1 MDALSRDGWVELT
14 SRQRSIWLELQSF
27 GNAASYQIGGYT
39 RIERSISL
47 DLFRRAIGIVMA
59 RNEALMLHVDPFEPR
74 QRLERGFPTPVHFID
89 FSNEPDGET
98 AFLAMAESLFATPL
112 PLGDNPLFSVTL
124 AKIDED
130 IWYSL
135 LRSHH
140 LIVDGLSIPI
150 LTRMIAQAYDALVDG
165 NEEALPSGSA
175 YFDFADEDTQYRGSS
190 RALRDLGHWKE
201 RLSSLP
207 EPIFAARPTEAIN
220 ADPVIRAPAVL
231 LKWELPRED
240 YARFLAAC
248 DTANVRP
255 LPALLGLAAAL
266 AGDLAQSENVV
277 LGVAVPGR
285 GRSARGKVGMYNGAM
300 PVPIRI
306 EPQMDLGAIATH
318 VGEQLGR
325 DYPFQRAPVDEICRA
340 LGVGREGRRGVFDIF
355 LSYIPAELTNFDFSM
370 AGVSIEPA
378 ILRGPEA
385 NPLAIY
391 VSENNRHRPVLVE
404 FAFNPAYLDRA
415 RAETLLDRFQRLLAR
430 FCDDPGSRTADLD
443 LFTAKERGHVRGMP
457 AAEIP
462 AVHIVSSFT
471 AEPIGAA
478 LAYWT
483 ARLGFGTNLSFAGYN
498 QVFQELIDPAS
509 ATRSGA
515 AKGNVVLLRIEDW
528 LRFRSGDDPG
538 SDAAPF
544 LREIA
549 NSFVSALK
557 GAAAASRAPYVVVI
571 CPPSQ
576 AWDRGGLHAQLQ
588 AEIET
593 VLRQGLATLANVG
606 FIDHAEVRRLYPAAT
621 EQDPESDRLGHV
633 PYSAAGY
640 SALATCAARRLHLML
655 RSPIKVIVV
664 DCDNTLWSGV
674 VGEDGVEGISLEAR
688 HLALQARLVEAANA
702 GVLIGLCSKNIEADV
717 LAVLHQRDDMLL
729 KPEHVVVHRINWQ
742 PKSANL
748 RSMAAELSLGEDS
761 IVFLD
766 DNPVEIAEVRANCP
780 SIIAVGV
787 DFLSPDGSDPHHLWP
802 LDVAVSTA
810 EDRKRTAFYKENARR
825 SELKRGAGDYAR
837 FIEELQLDIRI
848 AEPREDELKR
858 LQQLTERTNQFNI
871 NGVWRTAAEF
881 AAARGD
887 VLVRAISVADR
898 FGDYGLV
905 GLMLAHRDGGTLVTD
920 AFLMSCRVLGRGVE
934 HAMIAE
940 LGRFAVAQG
949 LDSVRVAALNL
960 PRNQPVRQFLAAL
973 PGAIVAADGAVTF
986 DASGQQAADSRFR
999 PEEAQ
1004 AEEVNLSEAPVADPR
1019 PGTLAPETWELIAR
1033 QLNRVDAVE
1042 QAVRAA
1048 STVARTSAAAYRAP
1062 RTKLEAEL
1070 ATALAEILGVERVGI
1085 DDNFFEIGVHSLL
1098 AVQFVARIR
1107 SQYGIA
1113 LPIRALFERPRL
1125 AELVELVAQQSG
1137 AGCGYAAVVP
1147 LQTGDGGPPL
1157 FCVHPANGDAVSF
1170 MRLAKALGPGQPVYA
1185 FEAMGLA
1192 PNEPMATT
1200 VEEMAAAYL
1209 DEMRRVQPKGPY
1221 HLIGWSFGGVIAYE
1235 MAHRLRQAGE
1245 GIGLL
1250 AFMDT
1255 PTPYGRDEP
1264 DLSFDEVMRILA
1276 ADLETIERKFE
1287 LPGKRRVS
1295 DRTVTIEQVI
1305 ATAQRMGVAP
1315 PEYSVPEAKRKIA
1328 VYANCVHLF
1337 RRYDPPSSDVPILLF
1352 RATRQKGMEYRWRAY
1367 TSGAISIRNVRCN
1380 HVQMGFEP
1388 YTRTL
1393 ARDLLAVL
1401 QGEQLEMKRWRAVAR
1416 SVSHVLASGVRLLRA
1431 A

>member
-39 RIERSISL
+39 RIERGLSPE
-47 DLFRRAIGIVMA
+47 LFRQAVGVVMA

-74 QRLERGFPTPVHFID
+74 QRLERGFATPFHFID
-89 FSNEPDGET
+89 FSNEPDGEA

-150 LTRMIAQAYDALVDG
+150 LTRMIAQAYDALADD

-175 YFDFADEDTQYRGSS
+175 YFDFADEDTQYRGSA
-190 RALRDLGHWKE
+190 RAQRDLAHWKE
-201 RLSSLP
+201 RLSPLP
-207 EPIFAARPTEAIN
+207 EPIFSPRPAAAAHALTKAPSAI
-220 ADPVIRAPAVL
+220 L
-231 LKWELPRED
+231 QWELPRED
-240 YARFLAAC
+240 YARFLATCEA
-248 DTANVRP
+248 ANVRA
-255 LPALLGLAAAL
+255 LPALLGLAATL
-266 AGDLAQSENVV
+266 AGDLAQSESVV

-285 GRSARGKVGMYNGAM
+285 GRSARSKVGMFNGAM
-300 PVPIRI
+300 PVPVRV
-306 EPQMDLGAIATH
+306 EPQADLGSLATH

-325 DYPFQRAPVDEICRA
+325 DYPFQRAPVDEICRT

-370 AGVSIEPA
+370 AGVTVEPA

-415 RAETLLDRFQRLLAR
+415 RVETLLSRFQLLFAR
-430 FCDDPGSRTADLD
+430 FCEEPGAKAADPA
-443 LFTAKERGHVRGMP
+443 LFTDEERRQIRGMP
-457 AAEIP
+457 AIENP
-462 AVHIVSSFT
+462 AVHVVSTFT
-471 AEPIGAA
+471 AEPIGTA

-483 ARLGFGTNLSFAGYN
+483 RRLGLGGELSFAGYN
-498 QVFQELIDPAS
+498 QVFQQLIDPAS
-509 ATRSGA
+509 AARSGA
-515 AKGNVVLLRIEDW
+515 AKGNLVLLRVEDW
-528 LRFRSGDDPG
+528 LRFRSGDDPT

-549 NSFVSALK
+549 ASFVSTLK
-557 GAAAASRAPYVVVI
+557 GAAAASRAPFVVVA
-571 CPPSQ
+571 CPPSA
-576 AWDRGGLHAQLQ
+576 AWDRGGPHADLQ
-588 AEIET
+588 AEIEAT
-593 VLRQGLATLANVG
+593 LRQGIGALANVG
-606 FIDHAEVRRLYPAAT
+606 FIDPAGVRRLYPTAA
-621 EQDPESDRLGHV
+621 EQDAESDRLGHV
-633 PYSAAGY
+633 PYSAAGFA
-640 SALATCAARRLHLML
+640 ALATCAARRLHLML
-655 RSPIKVIVV
+655 RSPIKVIVA
-664 DCDNTLWSGV
+664 DCDNTLWGGV
-674 VGEDGVEGISLEAR
+674 VGEDGVEGIRLEAP

-717 LAVLHQRDDMLL
+717 LAVLHQRSDMLL

-748 RSMAAELSLGEDS
+748 RAMAAELSLGEDS
-761 IVFLD
+761 FVFLD

-780 SIIAVGV
+780 SVIAVGV
-787 DFLSPDGSDPHHLWP
+787 DFSSAEGSDPDHLWP
-802 LDVAVSTA
+802 LDVAVATA

-848 AEPREDELKR
+848 AEPGEEELKR

-881 AAARGD
+881 AAARSD
-887 VLVRAISVADR
+887 ALVRAISVADR

-905 GLMLAHRDGGTLVTD
+905 GLMLARRDGGTLVAD
-920 AFLMSCRVLGRGVE
+920 GFLMSCRVLGRGVE

-940 LGRFAVAQG
+940 LGRFALAQG
-949 LDSVRVAALNL
+949 LETVRLAALNL
-960 PRNQPVRQFLAAL
+960 PRNQPVRQFLGAL
-973 PGAIVAADGAVTF
+973 PGAIVAPDGAVTL
-986 DASGQQAADSRFR
+986 DMPAQQAADWHFR
-999 PEEAQ
+999 PEEPQ
-1004 AEEVNLSEAPVADPR
+1004 VEDIGILEAPASTPG
-1019 PGTLAPETWELIAR
+1019 PGTLTPETWELIAR
-1033 QLNRVDAVE
+1033 QLNRTDAVE
-1042 QAVRAA
+1042 QAARAA
-1048 STVARTSAAAYRAP
+1048 STVERTATTAYRAP
-1062 RTKLEAEL
+1062 RTRLEAEL
-1070 ATALAEILGVERVGI
+1070 ATALAEILGIERVGI

-1125 AELVELVAQQSG
+1125 AELVELVAQQGGG
-1137 AGCGYAAVVP
+1137 ASGYAAVVP
-1147 LQTGDGGPPL
+1147 LQTGEGSPPL

-1170 MRLAKALGPGQPVYA
+1170 MRLAKALGPSQPVYA

-1192 PNEPMATT
+1192 PNEPMAGS

-1245 GIGLL
+1245 EIGLL

-1255 PTPYGRDEP
+1255 PTPYGREEP

-1337 RRYDPPSSDVPILLF
+1337 RRYDPPASDVPILLF
-1352 RATRQKGMEYRWRAY
+1352 RATRQKGMEYLWRAY
-1367 TSGAISIRNVRCN
+1367 TSGAISIRKVRCN

-1393 ARDLLAVL
+1393 AADLLAVL
-1401 QGEQLEMKRWRAVAR
+1401 QGEQLERKRWRAIAR
-1416 SVSHVLASGVRLLRA
+1416 SVSNVVASGARFLRA